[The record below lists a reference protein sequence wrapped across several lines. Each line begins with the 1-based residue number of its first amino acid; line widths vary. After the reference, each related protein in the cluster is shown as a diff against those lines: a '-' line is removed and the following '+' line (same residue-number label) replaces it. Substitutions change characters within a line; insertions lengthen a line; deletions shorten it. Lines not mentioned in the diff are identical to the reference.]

1 MPRPSRKEP
10 SDRGA
15 DNPNDHSSD
24 SPDRATARR
33 ARDVLRYEW
42 RAHRGVWLSLL
53 IGLLLLGLLY
63 GSSNDRPLPGL
74 AAGLGAALGL
84 AAFLTGLL
92 YRSVRGAFPAKVRLA
107 VDRALLPWTAG
118 TLLAAVVLL
127 GWSRVH

>member
-1 MPRPSRKEP
+1 MSYP
-10 SDRGA
+10 SDEV
-15 DNPNDHSSD
+15 SSD
-24 SPDRATARR
+24 RSIEQPSESPDRAARR

-53 IGLLLLGLLY
+53 IGLLFLGLLY

-92 YRSVRGAFPAKVRLA
+92 YRSVRGAFPAKVRPA